1 MAKRNKTQNKQEK
14 RKTFNKTSFGSFH
27 GKNNSGLKKNGTSS
41 SNPDR
46 KIKEGSEGFYRTK
59 SKIKLLNMY
68 KEKPDLEARKV
79 RPDKPARIEP
89 DRRWFGNT
97 RTIDQKNLENLRKE
111 MENKTHDT
119 YSLLLRKRKIP
130 LSLITPLNDIQVIK
144 KNHETF
150 KDTFGPTAKR
160 RKPNLK
166 VFTLEEYA
174 ETSNKQAEGYETK
187 NDIDL
192 QKMEEKEK
200 IGPEVKYSTA
210 GMSKRIYSEL
220 YKVID
225 SSDVLCCVLD
235 ARDPMGTRS
244 VYVESFVKKNA
255 PHKHII
261 FILNKCDLIPTW
273 ATVIKFFKF
282 KIKEAFFL

>member
-1 MAKRNKTQNKQEK
+1 MAKRNKTANKQEK
-14 RKTFNKTSFGSFH
+14 RKTFNKSSFGNFH
-27 GKNNSGLKKNGTSS
+27 GKSKSGLKKNGTAST
-41 SNPDR
+41 NPDR

-59 SKIKLLNMY
+59 ATIKRLNMY
-68 KEKPDLEARKV
+68 KEKPDYEAMKV

-130 LSLITPLNDIQVIK
+130 QSLITPLNNTEVIK

-150 KDTFGPTAKR
+150 KDTFGPGAKR

-166 VFTLEEYA
+166 FFTLEEYA
-174 ETSNKQAEGYETK
+174 DASNKQAEGYDTK

-192 QKMEEKEK
+192 LKMEEKEK
-200 IGPEVKYSTA
+200 IGPETKYSTA
-210 GMSKRIYSEL
+210 GMSKRIFSEL

-244 VYVESFVKKNA
+244 SYVENFVKKNA
-255 PHKHII
+255 PHKHVI

-273 ATVIKFFKF
+273 ATVS
-282 KIKEAFFL
+282 

>member
-1 MAKRNKTQNKQEK
+1 MAKRNKTANKKEV
-14 RKTFNKTSFGSFH
+14 RKTFNKQSFGDFH
-27 GKNNSGLKKNGTSS
+27 NKVGSGIKKNGTAST
-41 SNPDR
+41 NPNR

-59 SKIKLLNMY
+59 ATIKRLNMY
-68 KEKPDLEARKV
+68 KDKPDLEAMKK

-111 MENKTHDT
+111 MENKKHDT
-119 YSLLLRKRKIP
+119 YSLLLRKKRIP
-130 LSLITPLNDIQVIK
+130 QSLITPMNNIDVIK
-144 KNHETF
+144 KQHETF
-150 KDTFGPTAKR
+150 KETFGPASKR
-160 RKPNLK
+160 KKPSLK
-166 VFTLEEYA
+166 FFTLEELA
-174 ETSNKQAEGYETK
+174 DASNKQAEQYDTK

-192 QKMEEKEK
+192 SKFEEKEK
-200 IGPEVKYSTA
+200 LGPETKYSTA
-210 GMSKRIYSEL
+210 GQSKRIYSEL

-225 SSDVLCCVLD
+225 SSDVICEILD

-244 VYVESFVKKNA
+244 YHVEAFVKKNA

-273 ATVIKFFKF
+273 ATVRNFFKYF
-282 KIKEAFFL
+282 NYFF